1 MKSNQVPQDNS
12 SLTKKDL
19 KELCYVV
26 DDKGNYTTALS
37 TGWEPKTVA
46 LDESLLLIQKRI
58 EEARLK
64 VQKGEASPILYFMEH
79 SKMDL
84 SILSSYVGMW
94 QIRVKWHTKPNIF
107 KKLNNNIL
115 RKYATAFEITVEE
128 LKNFKG

>member
-1 MKSNQVPQDNS
+1 MKSNQVPQDKS
-12 SLTKKDL
+12 SLTKKNL

-37 TGWEPKTVA
+37 SGWEPKTIA
-46 LDESLLLIQKRI
+46 LDESMNLINNRV
-58 EEARLK
+58 EEARVK
-64 VQKGEASPILYFMEH
+64 VQKGEASPILYFMEL

-94 QIRVKWHTKPNIF
+94 KIRVKWHLKPNVF
-107 KKLNNNIL
+107 KRMSNNML
-115 RKYATAFEITVEE
+115 KKYAETFEITVEE